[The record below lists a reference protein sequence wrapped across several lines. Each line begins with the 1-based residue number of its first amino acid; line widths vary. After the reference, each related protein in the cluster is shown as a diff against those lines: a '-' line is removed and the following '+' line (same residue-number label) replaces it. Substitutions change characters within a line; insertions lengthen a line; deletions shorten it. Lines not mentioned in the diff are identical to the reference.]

1 MLRILGDDSRKSPP
15 KINSA
20 REDQAWEAFMG
31 NVLSEIYAWERGF
44 PN

>member
-1 MLRILGDDSRKSPP
+1 MLRMLGDDSRKSPP

-20 REDQAWEAFMG
+20 GEDQAWEAFMD
-31 NVLSEIYAWERGF
+31 NILSEICAWERGF